1 MIWRRRQARTP
12 DPVCRAPFSSL
23 HLDQHGDARP
33 CCRSTLV
40 IGNVRDQSLAAI
52 QSGPVASD
60 LREAI
65 LRGDLSLG
73 CEFCAHA
80 ARNGDHSSTYAR
92 RFDDLPMVDAGSPP
106 VQLEIAL
113 SNTCNLQ
120 CTMCNGEWSSAI
132 RSQREHLPPLPKAYS
147 DAFFDE
153 LAGHLGA
160 LRRVEL
166 YGGEPF
172 LGREPLRLL
181 ELLVEQ
187 APQVE
192 VAVTTNGTIWNDRVA
207 RLMEALRISIMVSVD
222 GATRGTYESIR
233 VGASWDDVTRNIER
247 FRAACKVGGTRFGLA
262 HCLMVQNWH
271 EFPEMV
277 AWAAS
282 LGADLFVNTVDY
294 PLEVS
299 LFALPPDELRGVVA
313 ALEAREGEVRSLP
326 RDWGAVWSD
335 ELGRLR
341 RHLDDLDDRDTEGA
355 TPVQVRG
362 PA

>member
-1 MIWRRRQARTP
+1 M
-12 DPVCRAPFSSL
+12 L
-23 HLDQHGDARP
+23 
-33 CCRSTLV
+33 
-40 IGNVRDQSLAAI
+40 GNVADQSLAEI
-52 QSGPVASD
+52 QSGRAASD

-80 ARNGDHSSTYAR
+80 ARTGDHSNTYAR
-92 RFDDLPMVDAGSPP
+92 RFDDLAMVDAGSPP

-120 CTMCNGEWSSAI
+120 CTMCNGEWSSSI
-132 RSQREHLPPLPKAYS
+132 RSQREHLPPLPKAYD

-153 LAGHLGA
+153 LAGRVGS

-187 APQVE
+187 APKVE
-192 VAVTTNGTIWNDRVA
+192 VAITTNGTIWNDRVA
-207 RLMEALRISIMVSVD
+207 RLMDALPISIMVSVD
-222 GATRGTYESIR
+222 GATPETYESIR

-247 FRAACKVGGTRFGLA
+247 FRSACKAKGTRFGLA

-271 EFPEMV
+271 EFPDMV
-277 AWAAS
+277 KWAAS

-299 LFALPPDELRGVVA
+299 LFALPPDELREVVA
-313 ALEAREGEVRSLP
+313 GLEARESDVRPLP
-326 RDWGAVWSD
+326 RDWVAVWD
-335 ELGRLR
+335 GELERLR
-341 RHLDDLDDRDTEGA
+341 RHLADLDAEGA

>member
-1 MIWRRRQARTP
+1 M
-12 DPVCRAPFSSL
+12 L
-23 HLDQHGDARP
+23 
-33 CCRSTLV
+33 
-40 IGNVRDQSLAAI
+40 GNVREQSLVEIQAGPTAA
-52 QSGPVASD
+52 D
-60 LREAI
+60 LRAAI

-80 ARNGDHSSTYAR
+80 ARTGDHSNTYAR
-92 RFDDLPMVDAGSPP
+92 RFDDLPVVDAGSPP

-132 RSQREHLPPLPKAYS
+132 RSRREHLPPLPKAYS

-153 LAGHLGA
+153 LAGRLGA
-160 LRRVEL
+160 LQRVEL

-187 APQVE
+187 APHVE
-192 VAVTTNGTIWNDRVA
+192 VAVTTNGTIWNERVE
-207 RLMEALRISIMVSVD
+207 RLMAALPISIMVSVD
-222 GATRGTYESIR
+222 GTTRETYESIR
-233 VGASWDDVTRNIER
+233 VGADWDEVTRNIER
-247 FRAACKVGGTRFGLA
+247 FREACTAGGTRFGLA

-277 AWAAS
+277 NWAAS
-282 LGADLFVNTVDY
+282 LGADLFVNTVDH

-299 LFALPPDELRGVVA
+299 LFALPSDELRDVVA
-313 ALEAREGEVRSLP
+313 GLEQRSDEVRSLP
-326 RDWGAVWSD
+326 KDWLAVWD
-335 ELGRLR
+335 GELERLR
-341 RHLDDLDDRDTEGA
+341 HHLADLDASGT
-355 TPVQVRG
+355 TQVQVRG
-362 PA
+362 SA